1 MPLHRLHHLVRL
13 VRLPLF
19 VLPALMLMLALG
31 WPLLGQAQVSDRV
44 RTSQVSARL
53 LAHAPQGVLGDVVP
67 TPGTSDSASGKA
79 AGASGWRL
87 PGSPAPLMDTPQ
99 PASAP
104 SGTSLGTSA
113 GTPTDAPSTVS
124 AEAAS
129 PVWLGLLL
137 QHSQG
142 WHTYWKNPGDSG
154 LPTQLSWQLPP
165 GVEAAEVDWPTPEKI
180 FVGEMANYGYEGEV
194 LLPVRLRFTPD
205 FRPQAGQ
212 TSLPVGLK
220 ATWLVCQEEC
230 IPQSGEFRLD
240 VPLRSSTALDG
251 ALFDAAWAARPQTLS
266 PGEHSLRLSADGKRL
281 LLALHGLPSNW
292 RGKPL
297 ALMVETPNVVF
308 NAARKVAAK
317 APLDEAHLGEQQW
330 AEAWTGEV
338 WTASYPVS
346 DLRGDSPTHLALVVA
361 RGHTAWRAELP
372 VTGTWPATASVSPA
386 LAAALAAN
394 ANDTRDAAHPSAQ
407 RPSTA
412 PAAPTTSWLL
422 ALGGALLGGLLLNL
436 MPCVFPVL
444 AIKLMGFAHNEGRE
458 GRQRTRASG
467 LGYCIGVVA
476 TCLALGGALLALRAA
491 GQQLG
496 WGFQLQSPW
505 LVAGLATL
513 FTLIALNLF
522 GLFEVPTRLTN
533 ALPTQLRSHPLL
545 DHVYAGVLA
554 VVVASPCTAP
564 FMGASVG
571 LAIGL
576 PAWQAL
582 GIFAALGVG
591 MALPVI
597 AAMAFP
603 GLGRLLPRSGGWM
616 QSFRQFLAFPMLA
629 TVVWLLWVLGQQ
641 IGIDGV
647 TAFLALLLCLTLV
660 LWTLRLQAKRAWLAT
675 AASVLALAWVGHWA
689 WPQLSTPAPSQAT
702 QADAGGTGSDKAHSS
717 QPGQPSQP
725 DPWQTWSQ
733 TAVEQAVAK
742 GKPVFVDYTAAW
754 CVTCQFNKKT
764 TLADPAVLAAFA
776 QRGVQLM
783 RADWT
788 RQDPAISA
796 SLQALGRSGVPVYVL
811 HAPGQPPQVFTEI
824 LRADALH
831 AALAG
836 LPARPAM

>member
-1 MPLHRLHHLVRL
+1 MPLRRLLHLQL
-13 VRLPLF
+13 IATLL
-19 VLPALMLMLALG
+19 LALG
-31 WPLLGQAQVSDRV
+31 WPVFSQAQTSDRV
-44 RTSQVSARL
+44 RTEQVSARL
-53 LAHAPQGVLGDVVP
+53 LAHAPQGVLGDGAP
-67 TPGTSDSASGKA
+67 PAASTASIPSAPGGWRMPG
-79 AGASGWRL
+79 AGAA
-87 PGSPAPLMDTPQ
+87 PQMDSPQA
-99 PASAP
+99 
-104 SGTSLGTSA
+104 
-113 GTPTDAPSTVS
+113 DAPSTAS

-129 PVWLGLLL
+129 PVWLGLQL
-137 QHSQG
+137 QHSKG

-154 LPTQLSWQLPP
+154 LPTQLEWQLPP

-180 FVGEMANYGYEGEV
+180 FVGDLANYGYEGDV

-205 FRPQAGQ
+205 FRPQANQ
-212 TSLPVGLK
+212 QSLPVGLK
-220 ATWLVCQEEC
+220 ATWLVCKEEC
-230 IPQSGEFRLD
+230 IPQSGEFKLD

-266 PGEHSLRLSADGKRL
+266 PDGHSLTLSADGKRL
-281 LLALHGLPSNW
+281 LLALHDLPKDW
-292 RGKPL
+292 RGQSL
-297 ALMVETPNVVF
+297 ELMVETPNVVA
-308 NAARKVAAK
+308 NAARPVAHK
-317 APLDEAHLGEQQW
+317 GKLDQARLGELQW
-330 AEAWTGEV
+330 AQAWDGDV

-346 DLRGDSPTHLALVVA
+346 DMRAESPAHMALVVA
-361 RGHTAWRAELP
+361 RGHDAWRTELP
-372 VTGTWPATASVSPA
+372 VVGTWPATASVSPA

-394 ANDTRDAAHPSAQ
+394 ASAAGDGASA
-407 RPSTA
+407 SGVSA
-412 PAAPTTSWLL
+412 PASSSSSWLL

-444 AIKLMGFAHNEGRE
+444 AIKLMGFAQSDD
-458 GRQRTRASG
+458 RQRTRASG

-476 TCLALGGALLALRAA
+476 TCLALGGLLLGLRAA

-505 LVAGLATL
+505 MVAGLATL

-522 GLFEVPTRLTN
+522 GLFEVPARLAN
-533 ALPTQLRSHPLL
+533 AMPAQLRAKPLL
-545 DHVYAGVLA
+545 DNVYAGVLA

-582 GIFAALGVG
+582 GIFAALGLG

-603 GLGRLLPRSGGWM
+603 GLGKLLPRSGAWM
-616 QSFRQFLAFPMLA
+616 QSFRQFLAFPMLG

-647 TAFLALLLCLTLV
+647 TAFLAVLLCLTLV
-660 LWTLRLQAKRAWLAT
+660 LWTLRLSAKRAWLVT
-675 AASVLALAWVGHWA
+675 AASLLALVWTGHWA
-689 WPQLSTPAPSQAT
+689 WPQLNNPAPLQAA
-702 QADAGGTGSDKAHSS
+702 QAASADSAGASAAAGSW
-717 QPGQPSQP
+717 QP
-725 DPWQTWSQ
+725 WSQ
-733 TAVEQAVAK
+733 TAVDAAVGQGQA
-742 GKPVFVDYTAAW
+742 VFVDYTAAW

-764 TLADPAVLAAFA
+764 TLADPAVLADFS

-811 HAPGQPPQVFTEI
+811 HAPGRAPQVFTEI
-824 LRADALH
+824 LRASDLH

-836 LPARPAM
+836 LPARAM